1 MIIRSYRLYE
11 KNIAVLKDYG
21 GLRSRI
27 TVFKALRNAGLEIDR
42 KQKFRGQQHDH
53 KLRNNISRA
62 NSKVFEYAYCN
73 PWDYFVT
80 LTIDGSKYQ
89 RDDLGTYYK
98 AFSQW
103 LRDYKK
109 KYNLDFA
116 YVLIPEL
123 HKDGKSWHMHG
134 LLHGL
139 PLEHLT
145 LNDNGYL
152 DWEPYRRKFG
162 YISIDRIRDQAR
174 TASYITKYISKDLS
188 KCITEC
194 NAKMYYCSRGL
205 KTATEVLRGT
215 LIDGIVPDF
224 ENEYLK
230 LQWFDRNID
239 INTLKSKFLDNS
251 KAESCKGYLIDL

>member
-1 MIIRSYRLYE
+1 MGIHSYRLYD
-11 KNIAVLKDYG
+11 KDVAVLKDYG
-21 GLRSRI
+21 GIKSRI
-27 TVFKALRNAGLEIDR
+27 TVFKALRNSGIEVDR
-42 KQKFRGQQHDH
+42 KHKYRGKQHDH

-62 NSKVFEYAYCN
+62 KSKVFEYAYCN
-73 PWDYFVT
+73 PWEYFVT

-98 AFSQW
+98 AFGQW

-109 KYNLDFA
+109 KYHLDFA

-134 LLHGL
+134 LMHGL
-139 PLEHLT
+139 PYDHLT
-145 LNDNGYL
+145 VNDNGYL
-152 DWEPYRRKFG
+152 DWEPYRLKFG
-162 YISIDRIRDQAR
+162 YISIDRIRDQAK

-188 KCITEC
+188 KCVTEC

-205 KTATEVLRGT
+205 KTATEVARGT
-215 LIDGIVPDF
+215 LIDGITPDF

-230 LQWFDRNID
+230 LQWFDNDVSVDALKAKFFNNSDNGNGNLID
-239 INTLKSKFLDNS
+239 I
-251 KAESCKGYLIDL
+251 